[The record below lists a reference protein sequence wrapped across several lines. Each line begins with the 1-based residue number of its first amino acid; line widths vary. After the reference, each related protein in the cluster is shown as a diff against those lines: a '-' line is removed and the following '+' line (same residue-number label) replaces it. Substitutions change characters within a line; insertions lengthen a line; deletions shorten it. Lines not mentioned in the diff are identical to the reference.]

1 MKVFKKIACSVLA
14 LGLVLGLTA
23 CKTKEF
29 DHKMLADFCEEQDF
43 EEYDEYD
50 DFFEEYGKIISFRA
64 EEEGVYM
71 YATKGDA
78 QDLYDDVLNR
88 FKDFPDYDVSEA
100 TLFAYSDK
108 DQLTIG
114 YLFTFEETKEAEK
127 LFKKYSRQFAD
138 EGESGEEKGYSYSIE
153 TGDGPSGKDTLTGVY
168 LKGNT
173 VLIIRSM
180 GGDSDLA
187 DDMCET
193 FKVIS
198 PSEA

>member
-1 MKVFKKIACSVLA
+1 MKTLKRLTCAVLA
-14 LGLVLGLTA
+14 ATMIFGLTA
-23 CKTKEF
+23 CKAKDF
-29 DHKMLADFCEEQDF
+29 DHKMFADFCEDQDF
-43 EEYDEYD
+43 EEYDDID
-50 DFFEEYGKIISFRA
+50 DFFEDYGKIISFRA
-64 EEEGVYM
+64 EDEGVYM
-71 YATKGDA
+71 YATRGDA
-78 QDLYDDVLNR
+78 QDFYDRILNR
-88 FKDFPDYDVSEA
+88 FKDYPTYDVSEA

-173 VLIIRSM
+173 VLIVRSITK
-180 GGDSDLA
+180 DSDLVE
-187 DDMCET
+187 DMCET

-198 PSEA
+198 PTEA

>member
-1 MKVFKKIACSVLA
+1 MKTLKRLTCAVLA
-14 LGLVLGLTA
+14 AAMIFGLTA
-23 CKTKEF
+23 CKAKEF
-29 DHKMLADFCEEQDF
+29 DHKTLSDFCEEQDF

-100 TLFAYSDK
+100 TLFAYTDM
-108 DQLTIG
+108 DQLCIG

-127 LFKKYSRQFAD
+127 LFKKFSKIYAD
-138 EGESGEEKGYSYSIE
+138 DGESGEEKGYSYSIE
-153 TGDGPSGKDTLTGVY
+153 DGETTSGREMLTGVY

>member
-1 MKVFKKIACSVLA
+1 MKTIKRLTCAILA
-14 LGLVLGLTA
+14 AAMIFGLTA
-23 CKTKEF
+23 CKAKEF
-29 DHKMLADFCEEQDF
+29 DHKKLSDFCEEQDF

-64 EEEGVYM
+64 EDEGIYM

-100 TLFAYSDK
+100 TLFSYGSK
-108 DQLTIG
+108 EQLTVG

-127 LFKKYSRQFAD
+127 LFKKYSRGFAD
-138 EGESGEEKGYSYSIE
+138 DGESGEEKGYSYSIE
-153 TGDGPSGKDTLTGVY
+153 AGDGPSGKDTLTGVY

-173 VLIIRSM
+173 VLIIRYM
-180 GGDSDLA
+180 GKDSDLVE
-187 DDMCET
+187 DMCET

-198 PSEA
+198 PTEA

>member
-23 CKTKEF
+23 CKAKEF

-43 EEYDEYD
+43 EEYDDFD
-50 DFFEEYGKIISFRA
+50 DFYAAYGDIITFHAS
-64 EEEGVYM
+64 EEGVYM

-78 QDLYDDVLNR
+78 QDLYDKVLNR
-88 FKDFPDYDVSEA
+88 FGDYPTYDVSEA

-127 LFKKYSRQFAD
+127 LFKKYSRGFAD
-138 EGESGEEKGYSYSIE
+138 DGESGEEKGYSYSIE

-173 VLIIRSM
+173 VLIVRSITK
-180 GGDSDLA
+180 DSDLVE
-187 DDMCET
+187 DMCAY

-198 PSEA
+198 PTEA

>member
-1 MKVFKKIACSVLA
+1 MKTLKRLTCAVLTA
-14 LGLVLGLTA
+14 AMIFGLTA
-23 CKTKEF
+23 CKAKEF

-43 EEYDEYD
+43 EEYD
-50 DFFEEYGKIISFRA
+50 DFENFYAAYGDIITFHA

-78 QDLYDDVLNR
+78 QDLYDKVLNR
-88 FKDFPDYDVSEA
+88 FGELPTYDVSEA
-100 TLFAYSDK
+100 TLFSYGDK
-108 DQLTIG
+108 EQLTVG

-127 LFKKYSRQFAD
+127 LFKKYGKAFAD
-138 EGESGEEKGYSYSIE
+138 DGENGEEKSYSYYIE

-173 VLIIRSM
+173 VLIVRSM
-180 GGDSDLA
+180 TKDSDLVE
-187 DDMCET
+187 DMCAY

-198 PSEA
+198 PTEA